1 MTQRKAPRGRIRGD
15 GDPMGDADPMRSTAQ
30 KCRARSKQTGNPCR
44 QWAIPGGTVCVYH
57 GGKAPQT
64 EAKAKERLMALQ
76 APAIETLAFLMK
88 KRGQFPSTAYAA
100 ARDVLDRTEGKA
112 TEKLEVKVTEA
123 TKLPDE
129 ELRAKVAAIAAKLGV
144 RGEDAD
150 R

>member
-1 MTQRKAPRGRIRGD
+1 MTQRKAPRGRIRGTEAD
-15 GDPMGDADPMRSTAQ
+15 ADLMAAGDPLAAVQCSAT
-30 KCRARSKQTGNPCR
+30 SKQSGQRCR
-44 QWAIPGGTVCVYH
+44 RPAIAGGRVCRHH
-57 GGKAPQT
+57 GGAAPQVA
-64 EAKAKERLMALQ
+64 AKARDRLMALQ

-112 TEKLEVKVTEA
+112 KETIDLKVTE
-123 TKLPDE
+123 TSKLPDE

-144 RGEDAD
+144 RADAD